1 MHNLKPLARVIAYS
15 DSAVN
20 PVDWPVAPAK
30 GIQDLLNRAGSNK
43 YFFQEKTVDII
54 SCKIHVKSGIF
65 CPQQHF

>member
-30 GIQDLLNRAGSNK
+30 GIQDLLNRAGSNQ
-43 YFFQEKTVDII
+43 YFFHGD
-54 SCKIHVKSGIF
+54 CYLNF
-65 CPQQHF
+65 